1 VPSASFE
8 FPRFVLT
15 LFLHYLSRGSVDVPA
30 LWVEVTRA
38 REATAAVEAVGV
50 AVVLAAETSA
60 QEVAVT
66 RVKDAEDRAAL
77 TEREAR
83 ERVSRV
89 EAVSTGVLPS
99 AHEEIEGLVW
109 KIVLLEGELAEVLRD
124 REVAEETARGL
135 SDAVTG
141 GVWERALGAVRGAH
155 PPPDPGL

>member
-8 FPRFVLT
+8 FPHFVLT
-15 LFLHYLSRGSVDVPA
+15 LFLHYLSWGSVDVPA
-30 LWVEVTRA
+30 LWAEVTRA
-38 REATAAVEAVGV
+38 REAAVAAEAVGV
-50 AVVLAAETSA
+50 AVVLAAETSS

-66 RVKDAEDRAAL
+66 RDSVVTRVKDVEDRAAL

-89 EAVSTGVLPS
+89 EVVSTGVLAS

-109 KIVLLEGELAEVLRD
+109 KIVLLEGELAEVLRG

-141 GVWERALGAVRGAH
+141 GV
-155 PPPDPGL
+155 